1 MKRSYLLLILLA
13 SAAACDA
20 GPKVVVRASLTPGG
34 EPIADLPVQL
44 LPYDRQEVLD
54 SLAKAADDPEPAP
67 TQELLQRR
75 DSLAAAAP
83 AARQQGDSAI
93 AQWNAAQKTLA
104 ARFAR
109 IERQRAEWRAA
120 INNKVPE
127 AVLERATA
135 LELSESSDT
144 TDASGRAELAAEE
157 GQWWVYARYVL
168 PDTELEWNVKMTMS
182 GDSVLVP
189 LTRANAKERPLN

>member
-13 SAAACDA
+13 SVAACDA

-54 SLAKAADDPEPAP
+54 SLTRAAEDPEPAP
-67 TQELLQRR
+67 SQELLQRR
-75 DSLAAAAP
+75 DSLVAAAP
-83 AARQQGDSAI
+83 AARQRGDTAV
-93 AQWNAAQKTLA
+93 ARWNAAQKTLA

-109 IERQRAEWRAA
+109 IERQRAEWKAAIHNAFPEAAAARAA
-120 INNKVPE
+120 
-127 AVLERATA
+127 AS
-135 LELSESSDT
+135 ELSESSDT
-144 TDASGRAELAAEE
+144 TDATGRAELAAEE

-182 GDSVLVP
+182 GDSVIVP

>member
-20 GPKVVVRASLTPGG
+20 GPKVVVRASLTPDG

-54 SLAKAADDPEPAP
+54 SLTRAAEDPEPAP

-75 DSLAAAAP
+75 DSLVAAAP
-83 AARQQGDSAI
+83 GARQRGDTAV
-93 AQWNAAQKTLA
+93 ARWNAAQKVLA
-104 ARFAR
+104 ERFAR
-109 IERQRAEWRAA
+109 IERQRAEWKAAIHNAFPEAAAARAA
-120 INNKVPE
+120 
-127 AVLERATA
+127 AS
-135 LELSESSDT
+135 ELSEASDT
-144 TDASGRAELAAEE
+144 TDATGRAELAAEE

-182 GDSVLVP
+182 GDSVIVP